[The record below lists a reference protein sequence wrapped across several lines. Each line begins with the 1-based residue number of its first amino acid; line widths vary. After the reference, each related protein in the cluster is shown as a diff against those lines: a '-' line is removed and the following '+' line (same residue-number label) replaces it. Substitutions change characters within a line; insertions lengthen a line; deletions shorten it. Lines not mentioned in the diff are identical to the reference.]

1 MKSFFLDTNIIIDLL
16 AERTPHSKFAI
27 QLLEA
32 AEKKKIQLFTS
43 SHSIATTYYVL
54 EKLIDEKTLR
64 QALDNLIDI
73 VQPIAIDLRILKR
86 AMKSNHPDLE
96 DAIQIFAASTESQI
110 SYIIT
115 RNIKDFKNSPI
126 QAIAPDQAINLI

>member
-1 MKSFFLDTNIIIDLL
+1 VKSFFLDTNIIIDLL
-16 AERTPHSKFAI
+16 GERTPHSKFAI

-32 AEKKKIQLFTS
+32 AEKKQIQLFTS

-54 EKLIDEKTLR
+54 QKLIDEKTLR

-86 AMKSNHPDLE
+86 AMKSSYPDFE
-96 DAIQIFAASTESQI
+96 DAIQILAASTENQI
-110 SYIIT
+110 SHIIT

-126 QAIAPDQAINLI
+126 QAIAPDQAVNLI